1 MAGAGRGAGQ
11 GSGVGKLESQI
22 YCIKY
27 TLFCF
32 NVVLWLFGLSIFALC
47 LWICIEPGF
56 NEWMT
61 VLELQ
66 KYFIGIYIILIA
78 ALVIMVVAFLGCGA
92 ALMENVFL
100 LFAYIGTQIGIFVF
114 GLVGACVLLDFSTY
128 NSSVQPLIR
137 NSIVNLMNNPQHEGS
152 RLILRMVQEGI
163 GCCGAD
169 GPMDYLNYN
178 KPFPAE
184 CRDSVTGNAY
194 FHGCVDEL
202 TWYLE
207 GKSGWLAGIVLAS
220 CMIAVINAVISL
232 VLIHAVRKEED
243 EAIAYK

>member
-1 MAGAGRGAGQ
+1 MAGAGRGAGR
-11 GSGVGKLESQI
+11 GPAVGKLESQI

-47 LWICIEPGF
+47 LWICIEPVF
-56 NEWMT
+56 SEWMT
-61 VLELQ
+61 ILELQ
-66 KYFIGIYIILIA
+66 KYYIGIYIILIA
-78 ALVIMVVAFLGCGA
+78 SLVIMVVAFLGCGS

-100 LFAYIGTQIGIFVF
+100 LFAYIATQIGIFVF

-128 NSSVQPLIR
+128 NSSLQPLIK
-137 NSIVNLMNNPQHEGS
+137 NSIYNLMNNPQHEGS

-169 GPMDYLNYN
+169 SPMDYLNLN
-178 KPFPAE
+178 KPLPAE